1 MWQAKDTDVGLCCLI
16 KINAAWRLCFH
27 ALPLFMILRTGNV
40 VILSTF
46 PHLGS
51 WIWPHINLPV
61 SNMLCNILW
70 PSSKINPINLP
81 STFHPFRQFEV
92 KQFSWVAISMSSSS
106 HFKHFNLE
114 YSIFLKIYHPLRCFL
129 RFSETLGRSIQWLYH
144 HNFKLE
150 VKWFNLSCY
159 FHVKFTSF
167 QTFQP

>member
-1 MWQAKDTDVGLCCLI
+1 MARQMWQAKDTDVGLCCLI

-27 ALPLFMILRTGNV
+27 ALPLFMILRTGSV

-70 PSSKINPINLP
+70 PSSKVNPINLP

-92 KQFSWVAISMSSSS
+92 KQFS
-106 HFKHFNLE
+106 
-114 YSIFLKIYHPLRCFL
+114 
-129 RFSETLGRSIQWLYH
+129 
-144 HNFKLE
+144 
-150 VKWFNLSCY
+150 LSCY
-159 FHVKFTSF
+159 FHVKFISF
-167 QTFQP
+167 QTFQPWIFHFLKNLPPFKMLFKILWDPWKVNPMNLPWQS